1 MTDLFDSQPLFIT
14 QLLTLWAV
22 LDPVSHLPLFMAAT
36 QALQRPERQRAALMA
51 IVFAWLVLCAF
62 GLVGQYLLHAMGVS
76 LLSFQISGGIIL
88 FLFALSMV
96 LGDHTPQQDRKRQDD
111 IVAVS
116 RKEMILSV
124 AVYPL
129 AVPIIAGP
137 GSMLSMVVL
146 IDKHRFSLAAQI
158 TTLVALA
165 VALAALLVIFL
176 AGNTIERVIG
186 NAGIQLVRRI
196 MGLILAALAINMVLN
211 AVAIWLKLPPI

>member
-1 MTDLFDSQPLFIT
+1 
-14 QLLTLWAV
+14 
-22 LDPVSHLPLFMAAT
+22 
-36 QALQRPERQRAALMA
+36 
-51 IVFAWLVLCAF
+51 
-62 GLVGQYLLHAMGVS
+62 
-76 LLSFQISGGIIL
+76 
-88 FLFALSMV
+88 
-96 LGDHTPQQDRKRQDD
+96 
-111 IVAVS
+111 
-116 RKEMILSV
+116 
-124 AVYPL
+124 
-129 AVPIIAGP
+129 
-137 GSMLSMVVL
+137 VL

>member
-1 MTDLFDSQPLFIT
+1 MSPGEPLFIT

-36 QALQRPERQRAALMA
+36 AGLAPGERRKAALLA
-51 IVFAWLVLCAF
+51 IFFAWLVLTTF

-96 LGDHTPQQDRKRQDD
+96 LGAHTPQQDQKARED

-116 RKEMILSV
+116 RKDMVLSI

-146 IDKHRFSLAAQI
+146 IDKQRFSLAAQF
-158 TTLVALA
+158 TTVLALA
-165 VALAALLVIFL
+165 VALAALLLVFL
-176 AGNTIERVIG
+176 MGNRIERTVG
-186 NAGIQLVRRI
+186 TAGVQLVRRI

-211 AVAIWLKLPPI
+211 ALAIWLKLPPI

>member
-1 MTDLFDSQPLFIT
+1 MLPDQTLFLT

-22 LDPVSHLPLFMAAT
+22 VDPLSHLSLFIGAT
-36 QALQRPERQRAALMA
+36 ADFTGTERRRAAL
-51 IVFAWLVLCAF
+51 ISVLLAFVLLAVF
-62 GLVGQYLLHAMGVS
+62 GLLGQVLLAEMGVS

-96 LGDHTPQQDRKRQDD
+96 LGAHTPQQDRKTEAD

-137 GSMLSMVVL
+137 GSLLSMVVL
-146 IDKHRFSLAAQI
+146 IDKHRFSLAAQV
-158 TTLVALA
+158 TTLIALA

-176 AGNTIERVIG
+176 AGNAIERVIG